1 MAVSGE
7 KKEKSGEKKEKAY
20 QMLKQE
26 EDCEKYIAIYTQQA
40 IVPVPFK
47 IKNVHNSQSFP
58 AHHRKLLKRYLDTL

>member
-47 IKNVHNSQSFP
+47 IKNVHNS
-58 AHHRKLLKRYLDTL
+58 